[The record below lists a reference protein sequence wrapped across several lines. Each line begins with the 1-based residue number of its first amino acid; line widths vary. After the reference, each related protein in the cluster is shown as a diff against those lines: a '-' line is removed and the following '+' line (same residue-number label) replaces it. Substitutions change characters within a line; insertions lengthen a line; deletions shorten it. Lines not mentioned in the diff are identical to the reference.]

1 MNWNDVIHGRPTDDG
16 KGLMYMIRL
25 ENVEKHFAGHPVV
38 HPLSLTIDEG
48 EFLTLLGPSGCG
60 KTTILRMI
68 AGFEQ
73 PTSGVIRLDGEDVTQ
88 LPPNKRNLNLV
99 FQHYAL
105 FPHMTVQEN
114 IQFGLKM
121 KKIPA
126 AEQKE
131 RIAEAI
137 RLTQLT
143 ALAKRYPH
151 QLSGGQQQ
159 RVAIAR
165 AIANKPKVLL
175 LDEPLGAL
183 DLQLRKNLQ
192 AELKQLQRSL
202 GITFVYVTHDQEEAM
217 MMSDRIVIMNNGR
230 IEQVGSPKV
239 IYERPETLFAAT
251 FIGENN
257 IFHEETLFS
266 VRPEKVRVSTNSDE
280 GHRKGTIQDIVYLGN
295 IHKLIVHLDK
305 EQTNVTCVLDF
316 TDKREWSIGQQV
328 GVSWEPQ
335 DEVTVGP

>member
-1 MNWNDVIHGRPTDDG
+1 MTLSTDNG

-73 PTSGVIRLDGEDVTQ
+73 PTTGVIRLDGEDVTQ

-230 IEQVGSPKV
+230 IEQIGSPKV

-257 IFHEETLFS
+257 IFHEEKLFS
-266 VRPEKVRVSTNSDE
+266 VRPEKVRVVTTTEPQQNNV
-280 GHRKGTIQDIVYLGN
+280 RTGTILDIVYLGN
-295 IHKLIVHLDK
+295 IHKLIIQLDK
-305 EQTNVTCVLDF
+305 EQHTVTSVLDF
-316 TDKREWSIGQQV
+316 TDKREWTIGQQV
-328 GVSWEPQ
+328 GVTWSPQ
-335 DEVTVGP
+335 DEVTIGP

>member
-1 MNWNDVIHGRPTDDG
+1 
-16 KGLMYMIRL
+16 MYMIGL

-73 PTSGVIRLDGEDVTQ
+73 PTSGIIRLDGEDVTQ

-143 ALAKRYPH
+143 AFANRYPH

-257 IFHEETLFS
+257 IFHEDKLFS
-266 VRPEKVRVSTNSDE
+266 VRPERVRVLTDIEDAS
-280 GHRKGTIQDIVYLGN
+280 RRGTIQDIVYLGN
-295 IHKLIVHLDK
+295 IHKLIVHLDQ
-305 EQTNVTCVLDF
+305 EQVSVTSVLDF
-316 TDKREWSIGQQV
+316 TDTREWKIGQQV
-328 GVSWEPQ
+328 RLTWDPQ
-335 DEVTVGP
+335 DEVTIGL

>member
-1 MNWNDVIHGRPTDDG
+1 
-16 KGLMYMIRL
+16 MYMIRL

-73 PTSGVIRLDGEDVTQ
+73 PTTGVIRLDGEDVTQ

-121 KKIPA
+121 KKIPP

-230 IEQVGSPKV
+230 IEQIGSPKE

-266 VRPEKVRVSTNSDE
+266 VRPEKVRVITQPEQYDD
-280 GHRKGTIQDIVYLGN
+280 RVRIGTIVDIVYLGN
-295 IHKLIVHLDK
+295 IHKLIVQLEK
-305 EQTNVTCVLDF
+305 EQHTVTSVLDF
-316 TDKREWSIGQQV
+316 TDTREWTIGQQV
-328 GVSWEPQ
+328 GVTWSLQ
-335 DEVTVGP
+335 DEVTIGP

>member
-1 MNWNDVIHGRPTDDG
+1 MLLIQLV
-16 KGLMYMIRL
+16 
-25 ENVEKHFAGHPVV
+25 NVEKHFAGQPVV

-68 AGFEQ
+68 AGFEL
-73 PTSGVIRLDGEDVTQ
+73 PTAGEIRLDGVNVTQ
-88 LPPNKRNLNLV
+88 LPPNKRDLNLV

-105 FPHMTVQEN
+105 FPHMTVEQN

-121 KKIPA
+121 KKIPQ
-126 AEQKE
+126 AEQRE

-143 ALAKRYPH
+143 PLAARYPH

-192 AELKQLQRSL
+192 SELKQLQRNL

-230 IEQVGSPKV
+230 VEQVGAPKE

-251 FIGENN
+251 FVGENN
-257 IFHEETLFS
+257 VFYEDNMFA
-266 VRPEKVRVSTNSDE
+266 VRPEKIRISEETE
-280 GHRKGTIQDIVYLGN
+280 GARKAGIIQDIVYLGN
-295 IHKLIVHLDK
+295 IHKLIVHMEN
-305 EQTNVTCVLDF
+305 EQTTVTAVLDF
-316 TDKREWSIGQQV
+316 TDTRSWQIGQRV
-328 GVSWEPQ
+328 GVHWNAR
-335 DEVTVGP
+335 DEVIIGP